1 MTIFCYDTHHGNSNT
16 DVLIGFQ
23 TYQFL
28 HLLFENQIV
37 KVMHMEKKNQ
47 AAIKELKET
56 FIYILPICRMIL
68 WP

>member
-1 MTIFCYDTHHGNSNT
+1 MILIMGTQTQI
-16 DVLIGFQ
+16 DVLIEFQ